1 MNLTDLQTAASL
13 LGVPVSALIIAMAL
27 WLTIGKW
34 LRDVVIPRYV
44 AASELQAKAM
54 DDISHIMESL
64 QHELRENRKIS
75 IENSERLARMDVK
88 IDQLERRPGA
98 SRARGE

>member
-44 AASELQAKAM
+44 AVSELQAKAM